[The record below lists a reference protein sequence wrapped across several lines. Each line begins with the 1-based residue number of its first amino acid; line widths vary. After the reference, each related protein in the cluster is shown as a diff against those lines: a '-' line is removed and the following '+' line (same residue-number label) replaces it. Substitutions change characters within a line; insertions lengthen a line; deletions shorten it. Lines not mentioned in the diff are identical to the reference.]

1 MLKKIF
7 SGVQPSGNLHLGNF
21 LGAIK
26 NFVSLQNQEN
36 TDCVYCIVDL
46 HAITTK
52 QDPKALK
59 ENIRETLAT
68 FIASGIDPKKA
79 LYLISLAVS
88 AHSEGAWILS
98 CIARMGWLNR
108 MTQFKEK
115 AGKDKEKASVG
126 LYSYPILMASDILLY
141 DSTHVPVGDDQKQHL
156 ELCRD
161 IAQKFNLDFNV
172 PDFLKVPEPII
183 QKYFSRIMSLK
194 DGTKKMSK
202 SDPSDLSR
210 VNLTDDKDVIK
221 NKIKKAKT
229 DSLPISEKDIE
240 KRFEA
245 KNLLEIYSSLSEKK
259 IEDTINQF
267 DGRNFSEF
275 KEKLS
280 DIMVEKISPISLEI
294 NKLLNDKKYLD
305 KILIEGIEKADK
317 IANKKI
323 LEMKKLLDF
332 KMFVQTQTTP
342 NPNSLKFIPGKAVS
356 NKGPIEITDKKN
368 INNELVKNILSI
380 NGVTG
385 IFLGEDFLSVNKKS
399 EIEWQDLKHIIISY
413 INEFYS
419 SGNELVIDDKSEKN
433 VSEFKEIE
441 KKIIKILETKIR
453 PAVARDGGD
462 IKFNKFENGIVEVKL
477 QGSCSGCPSSVITL
491 KNGVQ
496 NLLTHYIPE
505 VKEVIAI

>member
-36 TDCVYCIVDL
+36 TDCIYCIVDL

-52 QDPKALK
+52 QDPIALK

-68 FIASGIDPKKA
+68 FIASGIDPKKS
-79 LYLISLAVS
+79 IIFNQSAVS

-98 CIARMGWLNR
+98 CVARMGWLNR

-126 LYSYPILMASDILLY
+126 LYSYPILMAADILLY

-161 IAQKFNLDFNV
+161 IAQRFNSDFNA
-172 PDFLKVPEPII
+172 PNFLKVPEPII

-194 DGTKKMSK
+194 DGNKKMSK

-210 VNLTDDKDVIK
+210 VNLTDDQDVIK

-240 KRFEA
+240 KRLEA
-245 KNLLEIYSSLSEKK
+245 KNLLEIYSSLSEKT

-267 DGRNFSEF
+267 EGKNFSEF

-317 IANKKI
+317 IAYKKI
-323 LEMKKLLDF
+323 LEMKK
-332 KMFVQTQTTP
+332 
-342 NPNSLKFIPGKAVS
+342 
-356 NKGPIEITDKKN
+356 
-368 INNELVKNILSI
+368 
-380 NGVTG
+380 
-385 IFLGEDFLSVNKKS
+385 
-399 EIEWQDLKHIIISY
+399 IIG
-413 INEFYS
+413 F
-419 SGNELVIDDKSEKN
+419 
-433 VSEFKEIE
+433 
-441 KKIIKILETKIR
+441 
-453 PAVARDGGD
+453 
-462 IKFNKFENGIVEVKL
+462 
-477 QGSCSGCPSSVITL
+477 
-491 KNGVQ
+491 
-496 NLLTHYIPE
+496 
-505 VKEVIAI
+505 